1 MRIDAL
7 ALRNFRNYDALNV
20 TFAPDCNV
28 IVGENAQGKTNL
40 LEAIVYLSSARSP
53 RARAEKELISF
64 GKSECSIKANAFAR
78 NRDFLLEIALAAGR
92 RRKILIN
99 KVPAKKGSDLSDVL
113 GAVYF
118 CPEDLLLIRDG
129 AAARRKFMDDAL
141 CQLRARYAQALSDYH
156 RAYEHKTRILRDWRE
171 KPSLLDTLDVFSD
184 GMCMCSAKIIRYRA
198 SFARRLAE
206 TARSVQSEFSRG
218 TEDLTLTYTTVS
230 TVEDPAAAEREIY
243 EAVSERQ
250 RQLRGAEIESG
261 LCLVGAHKDD
271 LLITINGADARSY
284 ASQGQTRTAALSLK
298 LAEREIFLAET
309 GETPVLLLDDVLS
322 ELDSARQE
330 FVLNRIGGGQT
341 LVSCCEA
348 ASVER
353 MTGGRVLY
361 MDKGRVNEACTS
373 I

>member
-1 MRIDAL
+1 MRVDAL
-7 ALRNFRNYDALNV
+7 QTENFRLLQGGRCEFSPGV
-20 TFAPDCNV
+20 NV
-28 IVGENAQGKTNL
+28 IAGANAQGKTTL
-40 LEAIVYLSSARSP
+40 LEAVYMLTGAKSFRTYYD
-53 RARAEKELISF
+53 KELIAF
-64 GKSECSIKANAFAR
+64 EKDEAAVRGEYFASEREQRMEILLRRGRTRTMKRNGVKLSAGETEQCLKAILFSP
-78 NRDFLLEIALAAGR
+78 DDLAMIRGAASLR
-92 RRKILIN
+92 RRML
-99 KVPAKKGSDLSDVL
+99 D
-113 GAVYF
+113 
-118 CPEDLLLIRDG
+118 
-129 AAARRKFMDDAL
+129 AAIT
-141 CQLRARYAQALSDYH
+141 QLRPGYGALIAEY
-156 RAYEHKTRILRDWRE
+156 RRLQENKTRILRDWRE

-230 TVEDPAAAEREIY
+230 AVEDPAAAEREIY

-298 LAEREIFLAET
+298 PEREIFLAET

>member
-1 MRIDAL
+1 M
-7 ALRNFRNYDALNV
+7 
-20 TFAPDCNV
+20 
-28 IVGENAQGKTNL
+28 
-40 LEAIVYLSSARSP
+40 
-53 RARAEKELISF
+53 
-64 GKSECSIKANAFAR
+64 
-78 NRDFLLEIALAAGR
+78 
-92 RRKILIN
+92 
-99 KVPAKKGSDLSDVL
+99 
-113 GAVYF
+113 
-118 CPEDLLLIRDG
+118 
-129 AAARRKFMDDAL
+129 
-141 CQLRARYAQALSDYH
+141 
-156 RAYEHKTRILRDWRE
+156 RDWRE

-184 GMCMCSAKIIRYRA
+184 GMCLCSAKIIRYRA
-198 SFARRLAE
+198 SFARRLSEA
-206 TARSVQSEFSRG
+206 AQSVQSEFSRG
-218 TEDLTLTYTTVS
+218 AEELTLTYTTVS
-230 TVEDPAAAEREIY
+230 TVADPAAGEREIY

-250 RQLRGAEIESG
+250 RQLRGAELDSG

-271 LLITINGADARSY
+271 LQIAINGADARSY

-361 MDKGRVNEACTS
+361 MDKGRVNGSCTS
-373 I
+373 T